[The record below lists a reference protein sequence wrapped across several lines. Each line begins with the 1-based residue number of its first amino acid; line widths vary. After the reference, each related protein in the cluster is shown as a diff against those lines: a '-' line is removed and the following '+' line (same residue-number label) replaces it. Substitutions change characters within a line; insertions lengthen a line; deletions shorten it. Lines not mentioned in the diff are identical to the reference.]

1 MEAVGAT
8 CEDSDVSDFPVRV
21 AKDDEYDAMM
31 RTFGAALMFE
41 FPLDEKYRAAFEPD
55 RALVVADGDELVG
68 TARVLTRDL
77 SVPGAVVPAAHV
89 TGVGVSATHRR
100 RGILRSMMAEQL
112 RSVPE
117 ALAVLW
123 ASEPGIY
130 GRFGYGA
137 AAWFVSYEVDLPRV
151 RPQGTE
157 SSGRVRKLPAEGAGK
172 VLAPVLEHLQRY
184 RPGVSGRD
192 ETWWELRLQ
201 DLTEW
206 RHGRSA
212 REILVHED
220 ESGTIDGYAMWRAK
234 FGSGPGGIANEISLE
249 ELVATNLT
257 AYQALWNHLL
267 TMDLTA
273 KLNFSYAAV
282 DEPVMQLVGNTEALE
297 RRICESLWVRI
308 TDVVRAL
315 EQRRYATNVDLVL
328 EVSDEMLPD
337 NAGRY
342 RLTGDG
348 EKARCE
354 RTDAAPD
361 LALSVTA
368 LGAAYLGGR
377 SLAEFAVTGE
387 VRELSPGALATASA
401 AFGWPVAPASI
412 EVF

>member
-1 MEAVGAT
+1 
-8 CEDSDVSDFPVRV
+8 VSDFPVRV
-21 AKDDEYDAMM
+21 AKAEDYDAMM
-31 RTFGAALMFE
+31 RCFGAALMFE
-41 FPLDEKYRAAFEPD
+41 FPPDEKYRAAFEPD
-55 RALVVADGDELVG
+55 RALVVTDGDEVVG
-68 TARVLTRDL
+68 TTRVLTRDL
-77 SVPGAVVPAAHV
+77 SIPGAIVPAAHV

-100 RGILRSMMAEQL
+100 RGILRSMMTEQL
-112 RSVPE
+112 RTTPE
-117 ALAVLW
+117 AIAVLW

-137 AAWFVSYEVDLPRV
+137 AAWFVSYEVDLPRI
-151 RPQGTE
+151 RPPRAE
-157 SSGRVRKLPAEGAGK
+157 PSGRVRAVPLEDAGK
-172 VLAPVLEHLQRY
+172 LLAPVLEGLRRY
-184 RPGVSGRD
+184 RPGLSGRD
-192 ETWWELRLQ
+192 EQWWELRLQ
-201 DLTEW
+201 DLPEH
-206 RHGRSA
+206 RHGRTA
-212 REILVHED
+212 REVLVHED
-220 ESGTIDGYAMWRAK
+220 ESGTVDGYAMWRGK
-234 FGSGPGGIANEISLE
+234 FGSGPGGIANEIALE
-249 ELVATNLT
+249 ELVANDPA
-257 AYQALWNHLL
+257 AYQALWSHLL

-273 KLNFSYAAV
+273 KLDFGYAAV
-282 DEPVMQLVGNTEALE
+282 DEPLMQLVGNTEALQ

-308 TDVVRAL
+308 TDVERAL

-328 EVSDEMLPD
+328 EIADDLLPD
-337 NAGRY
+337 NAGRF

-387 VRELSPGALATASA
+387 VRELRPGALAAASA